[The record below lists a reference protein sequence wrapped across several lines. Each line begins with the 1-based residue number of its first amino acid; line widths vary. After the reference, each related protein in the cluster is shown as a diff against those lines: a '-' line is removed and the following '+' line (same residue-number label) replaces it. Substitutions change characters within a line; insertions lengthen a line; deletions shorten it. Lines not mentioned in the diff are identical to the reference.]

1 MGGWAI
7 ETIAKYF
14 LVVYFIT
21 EEKAHRFYGCCHL
34 YKVLL
39 CCCIVGDPEN
49 ILNFLEA
56 SF

>member
-1 MGGWAI
+1 MA
-7 ETIAKYF
+7 
-14 LVVYFIT
+14 VVVA
-21 EEKAHRFYGCCHL
+21 EHL